1 MNTYDGFA
9 RRALFGGAVQ
19 VAHSGRDGARC
30 NVDMR
35 HSNVRLLNEREH
47 ESRLRVDLAA
57 RAMLAVTSGYFM
69 ANLDDLHGRLFQRRA
84 SREPAKGA
92 FKA

>member
-9 RRALFGGAVQ
+9 KRALFGGALQ
-19 VAHSGRDGARC
+19 VAQSARDGARC
-30 NVDMR
+30 NVDLR
-35 HSNVRLLNEREH
+35 HSNARLHSEREH

-69 ANLDDLHGRLFQRRA
+69 ADLDDLHARLFRRRA
-84 SREPAKGA
+84 AY
-92 FKA
+92 